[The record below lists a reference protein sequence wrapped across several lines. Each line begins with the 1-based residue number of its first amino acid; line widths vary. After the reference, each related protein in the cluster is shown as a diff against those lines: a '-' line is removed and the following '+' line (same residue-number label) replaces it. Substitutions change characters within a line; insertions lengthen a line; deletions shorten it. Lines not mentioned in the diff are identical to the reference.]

1 MSRRADNCGVV
12 LDDKV
17 EIGSDTICFLTAKR
31 REWLA
36 GRFLNCNWDMPEFLS
51 REKEIVEGDK
61 LKMRMTW

>member
-1 MSRRADNCGVV
+1 LGVV

-17 EIGSDTICFLTAKR
+17 EIGSDTTCFLTAKR

-51 REKEIVEGDK
+51 KEKEIVEGDK
-61 LKMRMTW
+61 LVFRMAF